1 VLAGWAGHHLLV
13 PVDQKGEHKDPW
25 DVRWQQVLTAGRIRR
40 RWRMSMLA
48 GKAIDHAAPPDAGP
62 IVKLKVRLLEIS
74 PMVWRRL
81 LVPVDTTLRELH
93 GILQVAMGWAGIH
106 LFQFHLRAVRYG
118 SPELS
123 AAAAAVTLA
132 SFRLRTGSR
141 FTHEYDLNILWRHEN
156 RVERQ
161 LERAVGRHYP
171 ICLDG
176 HGDCPAEECGG
187 PADYLARQHEAVSF
201 DAMSDLAWAHVNLL
215 GEYDFSDEKLRDSFG
230 LRPARVAA

>member
-1 VLAGWAGHHLLV
+1 MRDKA
-13 PVDQKGEHKDPW
+13 DN
-25 DVRWQQVLTAGRIRR
+25 TAH
-40 RWRMSMLA
+40 S
-48 GKAIDHAAPPDAGP
+48 DAGP
-62 IVKLKVRLLEIS
+62 VLQLKVRLLEIS

-93 GILQVAMGWAGIH
+93 GILQVAMGWEGIH

-141 FTHEYDLNILWRHEN
+141 FTYEYDLNIPWRHEI

-161 LERAVGRHYP
+161 LEREPGRHYP
-171 ICLDG
+171 FCLDG
-176 HGDCPAEECGG
+176 HGDCPTEDCGG
-187 PADYLARQHEAVSF
+187 PAGYLAWQHEAVGF
-201 DAMSDLAWAHVNLL
+201 DAMSDLETMTGVLAEVLRTRTTAALDDPDTRWAFEAALERMEERESFLPVPFSRRELNERFQR
-215 GEYDFSDEKLRDSFG
+215 GEHRG
-230 LRPARVAA
+230 LMHQQM